1 MLRATVSKFAVSLFG
16 LVNTLVLA
24 VYERTRELGML
35 RAVGMTRRR
44 ARRMI
49 HQESIITALIGAAT
63 GIPLGVFLAALIT
76 QALSKYGVSLELPLA
91 ELAVFTT
98 VAIAAGVL
106 AAIVPARRAARINVL
121 NALQYE

>member
-1 MLRATVSKFAVSLFG
+1 MLRATVSKFAVRLFG

-63 GIPLGVFLAALIT
+63 DPLGVFLAALIT

-106 AAIVPARRAARINVL
+106 VAIVPARRAARINVL
-121 NALQYE
+121 NALQDE

>member
-1 MLRATVSKFAVSLFG
+1 
-16 LVNTLVLA
+16 
-24 VYERTRELGML
+24 
-35 RAVGMTRRR
+35 
-44 ARRMI
+44 MI
-49 HQESIITALIGAAT
+49 CQESIITALIGAAM

-106 AAIVPARRAARINVL
+106 AAIVPARRASRINVL